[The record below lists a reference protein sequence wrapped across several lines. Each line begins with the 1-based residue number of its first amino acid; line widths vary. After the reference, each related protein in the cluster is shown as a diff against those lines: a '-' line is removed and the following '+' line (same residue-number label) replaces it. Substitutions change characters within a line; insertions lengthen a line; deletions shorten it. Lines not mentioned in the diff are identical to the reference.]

1 MQVKTP
7 LFLRHPYDD
16 ALVSVIVPVEGHE
29 VRVVDLQPNDLV
41 DLVGQRIFE
50 LVIAVANFVAQS
62 EFVL

>member
-1 MQVKTP
+1 
-7 LFLRHPYDD
+7 
-16 ALVSVIVPVEGHE
+16 VSVIVPVEGHE